1 MNFKKFFDGSKRD
14 LKKIERLYEEVDKY
28 ADEYASMSDE
38 ELKGQTDLFKK
49 AYQDGESLDDM
60 LPRAFATVREAD
72 KRVLGLYP
80 YKVQV
85 MGGIVLH
92 QGNLAEMHTGEGKT
106 LTETL
111 PVYLNAITGK
121 GVHVVTV
128 NPYLSE
134 RDAAEMG
141 QVFEWMGLT
150 VGVNTEKMSNAEK
163 REAYACDITYSTNDE
178 LAFDYLRDN
187 MAMFAEDTTQRGL
200 NYVIVDE
207 ADSILIDF

>member
-85 MGGIVLH
+85 MGGIVYTKAIWLKCT
-92 QGNLAEMHTGEGKT
+92 LGKVR
-106 LTETL
+106 
-111 PVYLNAITGK
+111 P
-121 GVHVVTV
+121 
-128 NPYLSE
+128 
-134 RDAAEMG
+134 
-141 QVFEWMGLT
+141 
-150 VGVNTEKMSNAEK
+150 
-163 REAYACDITYSTNDE
+163 
-178 LAFDYLRDN
+178 
-187 MAMFAEDTTQRGL
+187 
-200 NYVIVDE
+200 
-207 ADSILIDF
+207 